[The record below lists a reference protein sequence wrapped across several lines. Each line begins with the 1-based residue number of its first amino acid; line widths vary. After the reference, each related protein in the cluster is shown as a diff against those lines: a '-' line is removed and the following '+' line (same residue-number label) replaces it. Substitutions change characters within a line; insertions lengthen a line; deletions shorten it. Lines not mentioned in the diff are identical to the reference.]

1 MSRNISEET
10 KQNWR
15 DILARSEIK
24 YPIERRKSRAVKIG
38 DVIIGGNFPIA
49 IQSMTTTDTRDIEA
63 TVGQIKRLEEAGCD
77 IVRVAVLNKDAAAC
91 LGKIKEQINIPL
103 VADIHFSFN
112 LALKAIAEGVDKV
125 RINPGNIGPDWKVA
139 EVVKAAKGA
148 GIPIRIGVNSG
159 SLPQDLQ
166 EEYGHEDPRAFVG
179 AALRELEILEKH
191 DFTDTVISLKS
202 TNASTAIFAYRMLAE
217 LVDYPFHL
225 GITEAGTEFTG
236 SIKSAVGIGSILSHG
251 IGDTLRVSL
260 TADPVAEIKVCKQ
273 ILKSLE
279 LKKDGVEVISCPTCG
294 RCQIDLIPLAE
305 RIEEKTRHIKKH
317 MKVAVMGCIV
327 NGPGEAK
334 AADIGIAGG
343 AKQGVLFTKDKP
355 QKTFKEDELEAA
367 LLAEIE
373 KLAADGD

>member
-1 MSRNISEET
+1 MSRDISNNK

-15 DILARSEIK
+15 EILGKSKIT

-63 TVGQIKRLEEAGCD
+63 TVKQIEQLEEAGCE
-77 IVRVAVLNKDAAAC
+77 IVRVAVLNKPAAEC
-91 LGKIKEQINIPL
+91 LGKIKKQIKIPL
-103 VADIHFSFN
+103 VADIHFSHN
-112 LALKAIAEGVDKV
+112 LALIAIAQGVDKV

-139 EVVKAAKGA
+139 EVVKAAKDA
-148 GIPIRIGVNSG
+148 EIPIRIGVNSG
-159 SLPQDLQ
+159 SLPQDLLD
-166 EEYGHEDPRAFVG
+166 EFGHEDPRAFVG
-179 AALRELEILEKH
+179 AALRELETLDKH
-191 DFTDTVISLKS
+191 DFHDTVISLKS
-202 TNASTAIFAYRMLAE
+202 TNASCAIFAYRMLAE

-260 TADPVAEIKVCKQ
+260 TADPVKEIRVCKQ
-273 ILKSLE
+273 ILTSLA

-294 RCQIDLIPLAE
+294 RCQIDLIPLAN
-305 RIEEKTRHIKKH
+305 RIEENTRHIKKP
-317 MKVAVMGCIV
+317 MKVAVMGCVV

-343 AKQGVLFTKDKP
+343 LKKGILFTGDKT
-355 QKTFKEDELEAA
+355 QKTYKEDELEEA
-367 LLAEIE
+367 LMKEIE
-373 KLAADGD
+373 KLAAED